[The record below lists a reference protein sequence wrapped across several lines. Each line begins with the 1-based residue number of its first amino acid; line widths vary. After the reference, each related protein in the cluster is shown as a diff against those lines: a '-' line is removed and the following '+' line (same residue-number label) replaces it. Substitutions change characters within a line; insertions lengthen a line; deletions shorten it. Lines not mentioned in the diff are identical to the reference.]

1 MAIKVLCKIL
11 ILVSL
16 PCTVNTIFAEQPQL
30 SKPALNPV
38 ISAPQL
44 SSKSY
49 LLIDYN
55 SGRILA
61 ESNIDARIEPA
72 SITKM
77 LTMYAVDSEIK
88 NNKLSRSDLVHV
100 SENANST
107 PGSRMFIEQNTKVSV
122 DDLIKGIIIQSGN
135 DASIALAEHIAGS
148 EASFAD
154 LMNGYAK
161 LLGMQNSNFTNVTGL
176 PKEDHY
182 TTTRDLAK
190 LSIALIKDFPE
201 SYAIYAE
208 KDFTYGNIKQ
218 NNRNRLLWKND
229 KVDGIKTGHTEA
241 AGFCLVAS
249 ALDNNMRLIAIVVG
263 AKDDNTRT
271 IEANKLLTWGFR
283 FFETHKIY
291 AANVK
296 VKDTN
301 VWLGKANTLD
311 LGLKQDLYVTI
322 RHGEY
327 NKLQAELDIPEII
340 KAPVKLG
347 QPLGNYRIKL
357 DQNVIAEMPLIALN
371 EISEGNIFSRVFDN
385 IKLTTKTWL
394 GKFNL

>member
-1 MAIKVLCKIL
+1 
-11 ILVSL
+11 
-16 PCTVNTIFAEQPQL
+16 
-30 SKPALNPV
+30 
-38 ISAPQL
+38 
-44 SSKSY
+44 
-49 LLIDYN
+49 
-55 SGRILA
+55 
-61 ESNIDARIEPA
+61 
-72 SITKM
+72 
-77 LTMYAVDSEIK
+77 
-88 NNKLSRSDLVHV
+88 
-100 SENANST
+100 
-107 PGSRMFIEQNTKVSV
+107 
-122 DDLIKGIIIQSGN
+122 
-135 DASIALAEHIAGS
+135 
-148 EASFAD
+148 
-154 LMNGYAK
+154 MNGYAK